1 MNKLISIDDLNINE
15 INDIF
20 KLAKY
25 FKEKKISTLDINPVI
40 GIMFFEPST
49 RTNYSFQTAI
59 HKLGFKFIEYNHDN
73 SSSKKGE
80 SLQDTISTF
89 ECYCDLII
97 IRHPDKNIFKNI
109 VFSKPVI
116 NAGNGPE
123 EHPTQALLDLF
134 TILESKDLSDNLK
147 ISFVGDIICSRTIHS
162 LIKLLEKY
170 NNHYKDTNYT
180 YNFVGYT
187 ELLDKHLEKS
197 LNTQIYPDIR
207 SYDLDNLLKFQP
219 DIIYTTRIQKE
230 RFSWC
235 EEDLI
240 NFNLPDNIVIDNEF
254 LEKMPEDTILMHPLP
269 RNNEIHTSCDK
280 NPRSVYYEQMKNGV
294 YIRMAIIYKL
304 LWQHYIPPPSPSR
317 CTEWDDY

>member
-1 MNKLISIDDLNINE
+1 MNKLISIDDLTIDD

-20 KLAKY
+20 ELAEY
-25 FKEKKISTLDINPVI
+25 FKENKDVKTLDINPVI

-80 SLQDTISTF
+80 TLQDTISTF

-97 IRHPDKNIFKNI
+97 IRHPDKNIFNEI

-134 TILESKDLSDNLK
+134 TIMDRKNLSDNLK
-147 ISFVGDIICSRTIHS
+147 ISFVGDIIYSRTIHS
-162 LIKLLEKY
+162 LIKLLEKF
-170 NNHYKDTNYT
+170 NNNYTDIDYT

-197 LNTQIYPDIR
+197 VNNKIYPNIQ
-207 SYDLDNLLKFQP
+207 SHDLKNLLEFQP
-219 DIIYTTRIQKE
+219 DIIYTTRIQRE
-230 RFSWC
+230 RR
-235 EEDLI
+235 
-240 NFNLPDNIVIDNEF
+240 NFNQDQNIIIDNEF

-280 NPRSVYYEQMKNGV
+280 NNRSVYYDQMKNGV
-294 YIRMAIIYKL
+294 YVRMAIIYKL
-304 LWQHYIPPPSPSR
+304 LNIYKVN
-317 CTEWDDY
+317 

>member
-1 MNKLISIDDLNINE
+1 MNKLISIDDLTIDQ
-15 INDIF
+15 INDIV
-20 KLAKY
+20 KIAKIY
-25 FKEKKISTLDINPVI
+25 KDDKVIPTFNLNPVI

-73 SSSKKGE
+73 SSQKKGE

-97 IRHPDKNIFKNI
+97 IRHPDKNIFNDI

-134 TILESKDLSDNLK
+134 TILDSKDLSNNLK
-147 ISFVGDIICSRTIHS
+147 ISFVGDIIYSRTIHS

-170 NNHYKDTNYT
+170 NNYYKHINYT
-180 YNFVGYT
+180 YNFVGYN
-187 ELLDKHLEKS
+187 ELLDKQLEKNLS
-197 LNTQIYPDIR
+197 TIVYSDIT
-207 SYDLDNLLKFQP
+207 SDDLTNLIEFKP

-230 RFSWC
+230 RRT
-235 EEDLI
+235 
-240 NFNLPDNIVIDNEF
+240 FNQNQNIIIDNDF
-254 LEKMPEDTILMHPLP
+254 LEKMPKDTILMHPLP

-280 NPRSVYYEQMKNGV
+280 NHRSVYYNQMENGV

-304 LWQHYIPPPSPSR
+304 LIM
-317 CTEWDDY
+317 D

>member
-1 MNKLISIDDLNINE
+1 MNKLISIDDLTIDQ
-15 INDIF
+15 INDIVKIAKIYKDG
-20 KLAKY
+20 KLIPT
-25 FKEKKISTLDINPVI
+25 FNLNPVI

-97 IRHPDKNIFKNI
+97 IRHPDKNIFNDI

-134 TILESKDLSDNLK
+134 TILDSKDLSDNLK
-147 ISFVGDIICSRTIHS
+147 ISFVGDIIYSRTIHS

-170 NNHYKDTNYT
+170 NNHYTNTNYT
-180 YNFVGYT
+180 YNFVGYS
-187 ELLDKHLEKS
+187 ELLDKHLEKI
-197 LNTQIYPDIR
+197 LNTEIY
-207 SYDLDNLLKFQP
+207 SELKSEDLNNLIEFQP

-230 RFSWC
+230 RRH
-235 EEDLI
+235 
-240 NFNLPDNIVIDNEF
+240 FNQDQNIVIDNEF

-304 LWQHYIPPPSPSR
+304 LIM
-317 CTEWDDY
+317 D